1 MSIVAKE
8 GQNRSALVRDG
19 LDYPIID
26 TDFHTIEFE
35 PLFLDYLNQVGGPNI
50 VERYKEVRKA
60 ARSAW
65 YNQSWEERKAHRTAR
80 PPWWTVPTFDTLD
93 LATFALPKLLY
104 QRLEE
109 IGTDFAVLYPNL
121 SLFVA
126 SLDDDELRRAA
137 VRALN
142 IYSAEVYGEYS
153 DRMTPVA
160 VIPLHTPEEGIDEL
174 EYAVNTLGLKAILI
188 PGNVRR
194 PIPAIAEKYPELA
207 REAYWLDFF
216 GIDSQYDYGPFWQ
229 KCVELKV
236 NPTLHTAGMGWSSRR
251 SISNYT
257 FNHIGHFASASEAL
271 AKALFFGGVTRRF
284 PSLKFAFIEG
294 GVNWGASLYPDLIW
308 HWKRRNIDNIHKLYN
323 PANIDLQRLQQ
334 LYQQYGDEKIISRLD
349 QIGNGLGVISNNQPE
364 PEDSLDDWTALNITR
379 EEDIRDLFVNNFY
392 FGIEG
397 DDPTIASAF
406 NRKELPFGEPLKA
419 FLASDTGHWDV
430 PVISEVVAD
439 VYSLVEQGRLSE
451 EDFKAFVFVNPA
463 KLYAENNPDFFK
475 GTVVEKDVEKLF
487 NRGK

>member
-1 MSIVAKE
+1 MSIVVKE
-8 GQNRSALVRDG
+8 GQNRSAQVREK
-19 LDYPIID
+19 LDFPIID

-35 PLFLDYLNQVGGPNI
+35 PLFLDYLNQVGGPEI

-60 ARSAW
+60 ARTAW
-65 YNQSWEERKAHRTAR
+65 YNQSWEERRATRTAR
-80 PPWWTVPTFDTLD
+80 PPWWTVPTFDALD
-93 LATFALPKLLY
+93 LATFALPKLLHE
-104 QRLEE
+104 RLEE
-109 IGTDFAVLYPNL
+109 IGTDYAVLYPNL
-121 SLFVA
+121 GLFVA
-126 SLDDDELRRAA
+126 SIEDDELRRAS

-160 VIPLHTPEEGIDEL
+160 VIPLHTPEEGIEEL

-188 PGNVRR
+188 AGYVRR
-194 PIPAIAEKYPELA
+194 PISAIVDKYPELA

-216 GIDSQYDYGPFWQ
+216 GIDSQYDYDPFWA

-271 AKALFFGGVTRRF
+271 AKSLFLGGVTRRF
-284 PSLKFAFIEG
+284 PTLKFAFIEG
-294 GVNWGASLYPDLIW
+294 LKELY
-308 HWKRRNIDNIHKLYN
+308 R
-323 PANIDLQRLQQ
+323 
-334 LYQQYGDEKIISRLD
+334 QYGDERITSHLD
-349 QIGNGLGVISNNQPE
+349 QIGNGLGVINNHQQE
-364 PEDSLDDWTALNITR
+364 AEDTLDDFAALNITKA
-379 EEDIRDLFVNNFY
+379 EDIRDLFVNNFY

-419 FLASDTGHWDV
+419 FLASDAGHWDV

-439 VYSLVEQGRLSE
+439 IHSLVDQGRLSP
-451 EDFKAFVFVNPA
+451 EDFKSFVFANPA
-463 KLYAENNPDFFK
+463 KLYAESNPDFFK
-475 GTVVEKDVEKLF
+475 GTVVEKDVEKLL